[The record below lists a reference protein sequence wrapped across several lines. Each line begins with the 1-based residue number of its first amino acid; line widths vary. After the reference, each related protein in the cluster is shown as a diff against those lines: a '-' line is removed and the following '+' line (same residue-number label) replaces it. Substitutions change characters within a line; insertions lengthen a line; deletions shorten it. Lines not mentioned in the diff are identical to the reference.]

1 MVTLCPT
8 PTSGPCSFART
19 LVGGHWLPAGLQSTA
34 ACTPSSGWA
43 KHHRLEDGRV
53 KKQEKIISPFEHK
66 SYWLGKRLEIQSG
79 PNQCQPGRT
88 SGSLGREDLTPPP
101 ASVDEPPQAGTS
113 LLLLPLLHG
122 LPGTGGVTAEPL
134 DAQDWA
140 GQAGWWPGRGFWWGQ
155 PSWLQPEPPQQGDL
169 PWTQGTRPWGLRRQC
184 CAYFW
189 G

>member
-34 ACTPSSGWA
+34 ACSPSSGWA

-66 SYWLGKRLEIQSG
+66 SYRLGKRLEIQSG

-122 LPGTGGVTAEPL
+122 LPGTGGVTPEPL

-169 PWTQGTRPWGLRRQC
+169 PWRQGTRPWGLRRQC